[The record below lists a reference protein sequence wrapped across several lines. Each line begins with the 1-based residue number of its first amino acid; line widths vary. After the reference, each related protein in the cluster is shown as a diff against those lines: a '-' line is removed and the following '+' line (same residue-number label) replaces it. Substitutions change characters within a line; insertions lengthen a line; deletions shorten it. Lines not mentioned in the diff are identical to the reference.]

1 MIIRSNFSK
10 VTKIMESSVTETVIN
25 ATSCKDNDGD
35 GDDNNEV
42 DSYVSS
48 ITGTKKRT
56 ER

>member
-1 MIIRSNFSK
+1 MESA
-10 VTKIMESSVTETVIN
+10 VTKTVIN

-56 ER
+56 EQ